1 MPSDETF
8 EKEKMDLAFDI
19 RDDLET
25 AIEANNNRIAEI
37 MKSDPNV
44 VKETDESVFE
54 LSVTAKESLEV
65 LKDMNID
72 YDEWIEGFA
81 ENDWTIRTLKLWF
94 FLIGEQSAWSSWPV
108 IFDDAKFMKNAS

>member
-1 MPSDETF
+1 MPSDEIF

-94 FLIGEQSAWSSWPV
+94 FLISE
-108 IFDDAKFMKNAS
+108 